1 MFWHSCKIERLVYI
15 MDKTLVILAAGMGS
29 RYGGLKQ
36 IDPVG
41 PDNSIIIDY
50 SIYDALKSGFNKV
63 VFIIKKENEQLFREV
78 IGDKV
83 SKHIKVEYVFQSLD
97 KLPEGFTVP
106 EERVKPWGTAHAIY
120 CCKGV
125 VNEPFAVIN
134 SDDFYG
140 RGGYA
145 TVSNWIENTDFS
157 GDKFKIA
164 MVGYLLKN
172 TLTDNGTVSRG
183 VCEVDENNQL
193 IDVVERTKIMRVN
206 GKISY
211 TEDEQSWT
219 ELPEDSVASMN
230 CWCFPAGILG
240 EIEKYLKEFL
250 ENEVPSNPLKS
261 EFFLPFLVRDMLIEK
276 KCTVDVLETA
286 DKWFGVTYKEDKP
299 DVVKSVSELV
309 NNGTYPENLW

>member
-1 MFWHSCKIERLVYI
+1 

-50 SIYDALKSGFNKV
+50 SIFDALKNGFNKV

-83 SKHIKVEYVFQSLD
+83 SEHIKVEYVFQSTY
-97 KLPEGFTVP
+97 KLPEGFTCP
-106 EERVKPWGTAHAIY
+106 EERVKPWGTAHAVY

-125 VNEPFAVIN
+125 VNEPFMVIN

-140 RGGYA
+140 RGA
-145 TVSNWIENTDFS
+145 FETVANWIERTDFG
-157 GDKFKIA
+157 GDTYKFA
-164 MVGYLLKN
+164 MAGYYLKN

-183 VCEVDENNQL
+183 VCEVDANGQL
-193 IDVVERTKIMRVN
+193 IDVVERTKIKRVD

-211 TEDEQSWT
+211 TEDEENWT
-219 ELPEDSVASMN
+219 ALPEDVLCSMN
-230 CWCFPAGILG
+230 CWCFPASAID
-240 EIEKYLKEFL
+240 EIEAYLIEFL
-250 ENEVPSNPLKS
+250 KNEVPNNPLKS
-261 EFFLPFLVRDMLIEK
+261 EFFLPFLVRDLLKEG
-276 KCTVDVLETA
+276 KCTVDVLETK

-299 DVVKSVSELV
+299 DVVKSVQALV
-309 NNGTYPENLW
+309 DDGVYPEKLW

>member
-1 MFWHSCKIERLVYI
+1 

-50 SIYDALKSGFNKV
+50 SIFDALKNGFNKV

-83 SKHIKVEYVFQSLD
+83 SEHIKVEYVFQSTD
-97 KLPEGFTVP
+97 KLPEGFTCP
-106 EERVKPWGTAHAIY
+106 EERVKPWGTAHAVY

-125 VNEPFAVIN
+125 VNEPFMVIN

-140 RGGYA
+140 RGA
-145 TVSNWIENTDFS
+145 FETVANWIERTDFS
-157 GDKFKIA
+157 GDTYKFA
-164 MVGYLLKN
+164 MAGYYLKN

-183 VCEVDENNQL
+183 VCEVDANGQL
-193 IDVVERTKIMRVN
+193 IDVVERTKIKRVD

-211 TEDEQSWT
+211 TEDEENWT
-219 ELPEDSVASMN
+219 ALPEDVLCSMN
-230 CWCFPAGILG
+230 FWCFPASVID
-240 EIEKYLKEFL
+240 EIEAYLIEFL
-250 ENEVPSNPLKS
+250 KNEVPANPLKS
-261 EFFLPFLVRDMLIEK
+261 EFFLPFLVRDLLKEG
-276 KCTVDVLETA
+276 KCTVDVLETK

-299 DVVKSVSELV
+299 DVVKSVQALV
-309 NNGTYPENLW
+309 DDGVYPEKLW

>member
-1 MFWHSCKIERLVYI
+1 MN
-15 MDKTLVILAAGMGS
+15 KTLVILAAGMGS

-50 SIYDALKSGFNKV
+50 SIFDALKSGFNKV
-63 VFIIKKENEQLFREV
+63 VFIIKKENEQLFKEV

-97 KLPEGFTVP
+97 KLPEGYTVP
-106 EERVKPWGTAHAIY
+106 ADRVKPWGTAHAIY

-140 RGGYA
+140 RGAYA
-145 TVSNWIENTDFS
+145 SVSDWIESTDFS

-164 MVGYLLKN
+164 MAGYLLKN
-172 TLTDNGTVSRG
+172 TLTDNGSVSRG

-193 IDVVERTKIMRVN
+193 LDVIERTKIQRVD

-211 TEDEQSWT
+211 TEDGESWN
-219 ELPEDSVASMN
+219 ELPEDAYASMN
-230 CWCFPAGILG
+230 FWCYPPEIID
-240 EIEKYLKEFL
+240 EIESYLIKFL
-250 ENEVPSNPLKS
+250 DNEVPANPLKS
-261 EFFLPFLVRDMLIEK
+261 EFFLPFLVRDLLKEE
-276 KCTVDVLETA
+276 KCTVDVLETK
-286 DKWFGVTYKEDKP
+286 DRWFGVTYKEDKP
-299 DVVKSVSELV
+299 DVVKSVQDLV
-309 NNGTYPENLW
+309 DNGVYPEKLW

>member
-1 MFWHSCKIERLVYI
+1 

-50 SIYDALKSGFNKV
+50 SIFDAIKNGFNKV

-83 SKHIKVEYVFQSLD
+83 SEHIKVEYVFQSTD
-97 KLPEGFTVP
+97 KLPEGFTCP
-106 EERVKPWGTAHAIY
+106 EERVKPWGTAHAVY

-125 VNEPFAVIN
+125 VNEPFMVIN

-140 RGGYA
+140 RGA
-145 TVSNWIENTDFS
+145 FETIADWINKTDFS
-157 GDKFKIA
+157 GDTYKFA
-164 MVGYLLKN
+164 MAGYYLRN

-183 VCEVDENNQL
+183 VCEVDGNGQL
-193 IDVVERTKIMRVN
+193 IDVVERTKIKRVD

-211 TEDEQSWT
+211 TEDEESWT
-219 ELPEDSVASMN
+219 ALPEDALCSMN
-230 CWCFPAGILG
+230 CWCFPASAID
-240 EIEKYLKEFL
+240 EIEAYLIEFL
-250 ENEVPSNPLKS
+250 KNEVPANPLKS
-261 EFFLPFLVRDMLIEK
+261 EFFLPFLVRDLLKEG
-276 KCTVDVLETA
+276 KCTVDVLETK

-299 DVVKSVSELV
+299 DVVRSVQALV
-309 NNGTYPENLW
+309 DDGVYPEKLWK

>member
-1 MFWHSCKIERLVYI
+1 MKGWFIK

-50 SIYDALKSGFNKV
+50 SVYDALKSGFNKV

-106 EERVKPWGTAHAIY
+106 EERVKPWGTAHAVY

-140 RGGYA
+140 RGAYQSVA
-145 TVSNWIENTDFS
+145 NWIESTDFS
-157 GDKFKIA
+157 GDKYKFA
-164 MVGYLLKN
+164 MAGYLLKN
-172 TLTDNGTVSRG
+172 TLTDNGAVSRG

-193 IDVVERTKIMRVN
+193 LDVIERTKIQRVD

-211 TEDEQSWT
+211 TEDGESWN
-219 ELPEDSVASMN
+219 ELPEEAYASMN
-230 CWCFPAGILG
+230 FWCYPPEFIE
-240 EIEKYLKEFL
+240 EIEKYLVKFL
-250 ENEVPSNPLKS
+250 ENEVPANPLKS
-261 EFFLPFLVRDMLIEK
+261 EFFLPFLVRDLLNEK
-276 KCTVDVLETA
+276 KCTVDVLETK
-286 DKWFGVTYKEDKP
+286 DRWFGVTYKEDKP
-299 DVVKSVSELV
+299 DVVKSVQDLV
-309 NNGTYPENLW
+309 DSGVYPEKLW

>member
-1 MFWHSCKIERLVYI
+1 

-50 SIYDALKSGFNKV
+50 SVFDAIKSGFNKV
-63 VFIIKKENEQLFREV
+63 VFIIKKENEQIFREV

-83 SKHIKVEYVFQSLD
+83 SKHIKVEYVFQSTD
-97 KLPEGFTVP
+97 KLPEGFSCP
-106 EERVKPWGTAHAIY
+106 EDRVKPWGTAHAIY

-125 VNEPFAVIN
+125 VNEPFMVIN

-140 RGGYA
+140 RGA
-145 TVSNWIENTDFS
+145 FTAVSDWIEKTDFS
-157 GDKFKIA
+157 GDKYKFA
-164 MVGYLLKN
+164 MAGYYLKN

-183 VCEVDENNQL
+183 VCEVDENGQL
-193 IDVVERTKIMRVN
+193 IDVIERTKIKRVD

-211 TEDEQSWT
+211 TEDEANWT
-219 ELPEDSVASMN
+219 VLPEDCLCSMN
-230 CWCFPAGILG
+230 CWCFPAKVID
-240 EIEKYLKEFL
+240 EIEAYFIEFL
-250 ENEVPSNPLKS
+250 KNEVPVNPLKS
-261 EFFLPFLVRDMLIEK
+261 EFFLPFLVRDLLKEN
-276 KCTVDVLETA
+276 KCTVDVLETK

-299 DVVKSVSELV
+299 DVVRSVKALV
-309 NNGTYPENLW
+309 DGGVYPEKLW